1 MALLPI
7 TPVPGIV
14 TNGTPYSKKGRW
26 TDGDLV
32 RFQNGNLKPIGGW
45 EKLKSTA
52 LTGTPTALYAYS
64 DNAGNSILAVGT
76 RQKVYVLTRNIWYDI
91 TPTRASGTGNITGWS
106 TVDTTPTVTVTD
118 ASHGAIEGDFVTI
131 TSVSGA
137 VNGIP
142 AATLF

>member
-45 EKLKSTA
+45 EKLKPAA
-52 LTGTPTALYAYS
+52 LTGTPTALYA
-64 DNAGNSILAVGT
+64 I
-76 RQKVYVLTRNIWYDI
+76 
-91 TPTRASGTGNITGWS
+91 RA
-106 TVDTTPTVTVTD
+106 
-118 ASHGAIEGDFVTI
+118 
-131 TSVSGA
+131 
-137 VNGIP
+137 
-142 AATLF
+142 